1 VFLTEYFGT
10 ENLGTG
16 APFAATDDKPTV
28 VSKEQFCPE
37 GRSLSVQVGRYQ
49 IVGTIGAGAT
59 SKVVRAFDPMI
70 GRHVAIKLF
79 SPQLATDEGRE
90 RFIKEA
96 RVVGQISHPSIVA
109 LHDMGIDE
117 ATSTP
122 YLVMEHIEGQPLDR
136 ILEKGSIPYSRAC
149 AWVADVA
156 IALHVAHR
164 KGIIHGDVKP
174 ANILITEDGKVK
186 LTDFGMARLASRDTK
201 DTPLLGT
208 PAYWCPEQ
216 ILGKAQ
222 DARSDIFSL
231 GVVLYEMV
239 TGKRP
244 FDAESLQAICQKVMS
259 ATPLPPSQMNGSL
272 PAGLNELIAS
282 CLEKDPGQRRNSA
295 EDLALDLY
303 PFARRRAEPQTPA
316 NNPTTATG
324 SLRNRATR
332 FLRSA

>member
-1 VFLTEYFGT
+1 VRHILVRTMK
-10 ENLGTG
+10 LLW
-16 APFAATDDKPTV
+16 
-28 VSKEQFCPE
+28 SKDLVCPE
-37 GRSLSVQVGRYQ
+37 GRSSSVQVGRYE
-49 IVGTIGAGAT
+49 IVSTIGAGAT
-59 SKVVRAFDPMI
+59 SKVMRAFDPMI

-79 SPQLATDEGRE
+79 SPQLATGEGRE

-122 YLVMEHIEGQPLDR
+122 YLVMEHIDGQPLDR
-136 ILEKGSIPYSRAC
+136 ILEKGSVPFPRAC
-149 AWVADVA
+149 AWIADVA
-156 IALHVAHR
+156 SALHVAHR

-174 ANILITEDGKVK
+174 ANVLVTEDGKIK

-216 ILGKAQ
+216 IMGKPQ

-259 ATPLPPSQMNGSL
+259 ATALPPSQINTSL

-282 CLEKDPGQRRNSA
+282 CLEKDPGRRRNSA

-303 PFARRRAEPQTPA
+303 PFARRRIEPQTSTSGNA
-316 NNPTTATG
+316 TTQTG